1 MIALH
6 DLLSVVHESA
16 ALQVPVCRDGA
27 RVLDRAAFRAR
38 VAALIALLQT
48 QGAQRYALCIDDPFD
63 FACALFAL
71 LACGK
76 EPVIPANSTPGY
88 LADLA
93 HAYDVVVTDADLPLF
108 ELSAGANLGI
118 NAEAEVDADL
128 DTLAHVNAA
137 AAEHAGV
144 ATDTGIGNDEA
155 ASEHAGATIGIGN
168 ARTASDPTAAATATG
183 TANAQAASAHT
194 SRAAL
199 TIDPQAPLTLY
210 TSGSSGRPK
219 PIRKTLAQF
228 NAEVH
233 TLEQQWGTLIGDAT
247 MLASVPHHHI
257 YGLLFR
263 VLWPLAAGR
272 AFDRAISIEPLHLQT
287 QIEQCGAAVIVSTPA
302 QLSRWPAL
310 PGFADLTP
318 APRAVFSSGGP
329 LAFEAAQ
336 EYAAAYGAA
345 PLEVYGST
353 ETGGIAW
360 RRQDRTD
367 AWQPLSGIEVRR
379 DEDGALNVR
388 SPHLDHAGWHRT
400 DDRIAFDADGRFRL
414 QGRLDRVLKLDGKR
428 VSLPELEARL
438 ALHPY
443 VAQAAIVPL
452 AGATRER
459 VGAVVALTEAGG
471 AALRDEGRV
480 ALAKI
485 LRRHLAEYFDVVVLP
500 RHWRFRVTLPFD
512 ARGKLPVA
520 AVAAAFEPR
529 SEGVEVLAEA
539 RSGDTLHYELRV
551 PPTLAHFAGHF
562 PGLPILPGV
571 VQVDWAVRLAA
582 DHLPAVR
589 AVASIDR
596 LKFMAPVSPGAVLAL
611 TLAHD
616 AARRRLQFAYRAN
629 GRECASGVIVYGA
642 PA

>member
-6 DLLSVVHESA
+6 DLLSAGHGA
-16 ALQVPVCRDGA
+16 AVANAPVCRDGA
-27 RVLDRAAFRAR
+27 TVLDRAAFRAR
-38 VAALIALLQT
+38 VSALVALMQT
-48 QGAQRYALCIDDPFD
+48 QDAQRFALCIDDPFD

-71 LACGK
+71 FACGK
-76 EPVIPANSTPGY
+76 EPVIPANATPGY

-93 HAYDVVVTDADLPLF
+93 DAYDAVLTDADLTQ
-108 ELSAGANLGI
+108 GAR
-118 NAEAEVDADL
+118 NAD
-128 DTLAHVNAA
+128 
-137 AAEHAGV
+137 
-144 ATDTGIGNDEA
+144 
-155 ASEHAGATIGIGN
+155 
-168 ARTASDPTAAATATG
+168 AAATHAPG
-183 TANAQAASAHT
+183 AAH
-194 SRAAL
+194 
-199 TIDPQAPLTLY
+199 TIDPQARLTLY
-210 TSGSSGRPK
+210 TSGSSGTPK

-233 TLEQQWGTLIGDAT
+233 TLEQQWGALVGDAT

-272 AFDRAISIEPLHLQT
+272 AFNRAISIEPVHLQT
-287 QIEQCGAAVIVSTPA
+287 QIEQCGATVVVSTPA

-310 PGFADLTP
+310 PGFAALTP
-318 APRAVFSSGGP
+318 APRAFFSSGGP
-329 LAFEAAQ
+329 LALEAAQ
-336 EYAAAYGAA
+336 EYAAAHGAA
-345 PLEVYGST
+345 PFEVYGST

-360 RRQDRTD
+360 RRQDQTD
-367 AWQPLSGIEVRR
+367 AWQPMTGVEVRR

-388 SPHLDHAGWHRT
+388 SSHLDHAGWHRT
-400 DDRIAFDADGRFRL
+400 DDKIAFDADGRFRL

-452 AGATRER
+452 EGASRER
-459 VGAVVALTEAGG
+459 VGAVVALTEAGSE
-471 AALRDEGRV
+471 ALRAEGRV
-480 ALAKI
+480 LLAQT
-485 LRRHLAEYFDVVVLP
+485 LRRHLAAYFDVVVLP
-500 RHWRFRVTLPFD
+500 RHWRFRLTLPFD

-529 SEGVEVLAEA
+529 ADGVEVLAEA
-539 RSGDTLHYELRV
+539 RSADTLHYELRV
-551 PPTLAHFAGHF
+551 PPTLVHFAGHF

-571 VQVDWAVRLAA
+571 VQVHWAMHLAA
-582 DHLPAVR
+582 EHVPAVR
-589 AVASIDR
+589 TLASIDR
-596 LKFMAPVSPGAVLAL
+596 LKFMAPVSPGAVLNL

-616 AARRRLQFAYRAN
+616 AARGRVRFTYRLS
-629 GRECASGVIVYGA
+629 GRECASGVIVYRE

>member
-6 DLLSVVHESA
+6 DLLSAGHGAAVVNA
-16 ALQVPVCRDGA
+16 PVCRDGA
-27 RVLDRAAFRAR
+27 TVLDRTAFRAR
-38 VAALIALLQT
+38 VSTLVTLMQT
-48 QGAQRYALCIDDPFD
+48 QDARRYALCIDDPFD

-71 LACGK
+71 FACGK
-76 EPVIPANSTPGY
+76 EPVIPANATPGY

-93 HAYDVVVTDADLPLF
+93 DVYDAVLTDADLPL
-108 ELSAGANLGI
+108 G
-118 NAEAEVDADL
+118 VRDADA
-128 DTLAHVNAA
+128 DA
-137 AAEHAGV
+137 
-144 ATDTGIGNDEA
+144 D
-155 ASEHAGATIGIGN
+155 ASH
-168 ARTASDPTAAATATG
+168 
-183 TANAQAASAHT
+183 
-194 SRAAL
+194 

-210 TSGSSGRPK
+210 TSGSSGAPK

-233 TLEQQWGTLIGDAT
+233 TLEKQWGALVGDAT

-272 AFDRAISIEPLHLQT
+272 AFDRTISIEPLHLQA
-287 QIEQCGAAVIVSTPA
+287 QIEQCGATVVVSTPA

-310 PGFADLTP
+310 PGFAALTP
-318 APRAVFSSGGP
+318 APRAFFSSGGP
-329 LAFEAAQ
+329 LALEAAQ

-345 PLEVYGST
+345 PLEIYGST

-367 AWQPLSGIEVRR
+367 AWQPVVGIEVRR

-388 SPHLDHAGWHRT
+388 SPHLDHTGWHRT
-400 DDRIAFDADGRFRL
+400 DDKIAFDADGRFRL

-443 VAQAAIVPL
+443 VAQAAIAPL
-452 AGATRER
+452 EGASRER
-459 VGAVVALTEAGG
+459 VGAVVALTEAGCE
-471 AALRDEGRV
+471 ALRGDGRV
-480 ALAKI
+480 QLART
-485 LRRHLAEYFDVVVLP
+485 LRRHLAAYFDVVVLP
-500 RHWRFRVTLPFD
+500 RHWRFRLTLPFD

-529 SEGVEVLAEA
+529 EDGVEVLAEA
-539 RSGDTLHYELRV
+539 RSADTLHYELRV
-551 PPTLAHFAGHF
+551 PPTLVHFAGHF

-571 VQVDWAVRLAA
+571 VQVHWAMHLAA
-582 DHLPAVR
+582 EHVPAVR
-589 AVASIDR
+589 ALASVDR
-596 LKFMAPVSPGAVLAL
+596 LKFMAPVPPGAVLNL

-616 AARRRLQFAYRAN
+616 AARGRVQFAYRLS
-629 GRECASGVIVYGA
+629 GRECASGVIVYRE

>member
-1 MIALH
+1 M
-6 DLLSVVHESA
+6 
-16 ALQVPVCRDGA
+16 
-27 RVLDRAAFRAR
+27 
-38 VAALIALLQT
+38 
-48 QGAQRYALCIDDPFD
+48 
-63 FACALFAL
+63 
-71 LACGK
+71 
-76 EPVIPANSTPGY
+76 
-88 LADLA
+88 
-93 HAYDVVVTDADLPLF
+93 
-108 ELSAGANLGI
+108 
-118 NAEAEVDADL
+118 
-128 DTLAHVNAA
+128 
-137 AAEHAGV
+137 
-144 ATDTGIGNDEA
+144 
-155 ASEHAGATIGIGN
+155 
-168 ARTASDPTAAATATG
+168 
-183 TANAQAASAHT
+183 
-194 SRAAL
+194 
-199 TIDPQAPLTLY
+199 TLY
-210 TSGSSGRPK
+210 TSGSSGTPK

-233 TLEQQWGTLIGDAT
+233 TLEKQWGALVGDAT

-287 QIEQCGAAVIVSTPA
+287 QIEQCGATVVVSTPA

-310 PGFADLTP
+310 PGFAALKP
-318 APRAVFSSGGP
+318 APRAFFSSGGP
-329 LAFEAAQ
+329 LAVEAAQ

-345 PLEVYGST
+345 PLEIYGST

-360 RRQDRTD
+360 RRQDQTE
-367 AWQPLSGIEVRR
+367 AWQPVTGIEVRR

-388 SPHLDHAGWHRT
+388 SPHLDHTGWHRT
-400 DDRIAFDADGRFRL
+400 DDKIAFDADGRFRL

-452 AGATRER
+452 EGASRER
-459 VGAVVALTEAGG
+459 VGAVVALTEAGSE
-471 AALRDEGRV
+471 ALRAEGRV
-480 ALAKI
+480 PLAQT

-500 RHWRFRVTLPFD
+500 RHWRFRLTLPFD

-529 SEGVEVLAEA
+529 ADGVEVLAEA
-539 RSGDTLHYELRV
+539 RSADTLHYELRV
-551 PPTLAHFAGHF
+551 PPTLVHFAGHF

-571 VQVDWAVRLAA
+571 VQVHWAMRLAA
-582 DHLPAVR
+582 EQLPAVR
-589 AVASIDR
+589 ELVSIDR
-596 LKFMAPVSPGAVLAL
+596 LKFMAPVSPGAVLNL

-616 AARRRLQFAYRAN
+616 AARGRVQFTYRLS
-629 GRECASGVIVYGA
+629 GRECASGVIVYRE

>member
-6 DLLSVVHESA
+6 DLLSADPEVSVVNA
-16 ALQVPVCRDGA
+16 PVCRDGA
-27 RVLDRAAFRAR
+27 TVLDRAAFRAR
-38 VAALIALLQT
+38 VSTLVSLVQPQAAR
-48 QGAQRYALCIDDPFD
+48 RYALCIDDPFD

-71 LACGK
+71 FACGK
-76 EPVIPANSTPGY
+76 EPVIPANATPGY

-93 HAYDVVVTDADLPLF
+93 NAYDAVLTDADLPQ
-108 ELSAGANLGI
+108 
-118 NAEAEVDADL
+118 VVRDAC
-128 DTLAHVNAA
+128 AA
-137 AAEHAGV
+137 ADVAHAR
-144 ATDTGIGNDEA
+144 DT
-155 ASEHAGATIGIGN
+155 SY
-168 ARTASDPTAAATATG
+168 
-183 TANAQAASAHT
+183 
-194 SRAAL
+194 

-210 TSGSSGRPK
+210 TSGSSGTPK

-233 TLEQQWGTLIGDAT
+233 TLEKQWGALVGDAT

-272 AFDRAISIEPLHLQT
+272 AFDRVISIEPLHLQT
-287 QIEQCGAAVIVSTPA
+287 QIEQCGATVVVSTPA

-310 PGFADLTP
+310 PGFAALTP
-318 APRAVFSSGGP
+318 APRAFFSSGGP
-329 LAFEAAQ
+329 LALEAAR

-345 PLEVYGST
+345 PLEIYGST

-360 RRQDRTD
+360 RRQDQSD
-367 AWQPLSGIEVRR
+367 AWQPVGGIEVRR
-379 DEDGALNVR
+379 DEEGALNVR
-388 SPHLDHAGWHRT
+388 SPHLDHTGWHRT
-400 DDRIAFDADGRFRL
+400 DDKIAFDADGRFRL

-452 AGATRER
+452 EGASRER
-459 VGAVVALTEAGG
+459 VGAVVALTEAGSE
-471 AALRDEGRV
+471 ALREEGRV
-480 ALAKI
+480 HLAQT
-485 LRRHLAEYFDVVVLP
+485 LRRHLAAYFDAVVLP
-500 RHWRFRVTLPFD
+500 RHWRFRLTLPFD

-529 SEGVEVLAEA
+529 ADGVEVLAETRNA
-539 RSGDTLHYELRV
+539 DTLHYELRV

-571 VQVDWAVRLAA
+571 IQVHWAMRLAA
-582 DHLPAVR
+582 EHVPAVR
-589 AVASIDR
+589 ALASIDR
-596 LKFMAPVSPGAVLAL
+596 LKFMAPVSPGAVLNL

-616 AARRRLQFAYRAN
+616 ASRRRVQFAYQLN
-629 GRECASGVIVYGA
+629 GRECASGVIVYRE

>member
-6 DLLSVVHESA
+6 DLLSASHEASGA
-16 ALQVPVCRDGA
+16 NAPVCRDGA
-27 RVLDRAAFRAR
+27 TVLDRAAFRAR
-38 VAALIALLQT
+38 VSALITLMQM
-48 QGAQRYALCIDDPFD
+48 QDAQRYALCIDDPFD

-71 LACGK
+71 FACGK
-76 EPVIPANSTPGY
+76 EPVIPANATPGY

-93 HAYDVVVTDADLPLF
+93 DAYDAVLTGADLPHGAQD
-108 ELSAGANLGI
+108 AGA
-118 NAEAEVDADL
+118 DADA
-128 DTLAHVNAA
+128 D
-137 AAEHAGV
+137 
-144 ATDTGIGNDEA
+144 ATC
-155 ASEHAGATIGIGN
+155 GARG
-168 ARTASDPTAAATATG
+168 AF
-183 TANAQAASAHT
+183 H
-194 SRAAL
+194 

-210 TSGSSGRPK
+210 TSGSSGTPK

-233 TLEQQWGTLIGDAT
+233 TLEKQWGALVGDAT

-272 AFDRAISIEPLHLQT
+272 AFDRAISIEPVHLQA
-287 QIEQCGAAVIVSTPA
+287 QIEQCGATVVVSTPA

-310 PGFADLTP
+310 PGFSTLTP
-318 APRAVFSSGGP
+318 APRAFFSSGGP
-329 LAFEAAQ
+329 LALEAAQ
-336 EYAAAYGAA
+336 EYATAYGAA
-345 PLEVYGST
+345 PLEIYGST

-360 RRQDRTD
+360 RRQDQTD
-367 AWQPLSGIEVRR
+367 AWQPVAGVEVRR
-379 DEDGALNVR
+379 DEEGALNVR
-388 SPHLDHAGWHRT
+388 SPHLDHAAWHRT
-400 DDRIAFDADGRFRL
+400 DDKIELDADGRFRL

-443 VAQAAIVPL
+443 VAQASIVPL
-452 AGATRER
+452 EGASRER
-459 VGAVVALTEAGG
+459 VGAVVALTEAGS

-480 ALAKI
+480 LLAQT
-485 LRRHLAEYFDVVVLP
+485 LRRHLAAYFDAVVLP
-500 RHWRFRVTLPFD
+500 RHWRFRLTLPFD

-529 SEGVEVLAEA
+529 ADGVEVLAVA
-539 RSGDTLHYELRV
+539 RSADTLHYELRV
-551 PPTLAHFAGHF
+551 PPTLVHFAGHF

-571 VQVDWAVRLAA
+571 VQLHWAMHLAA
-582 DHLPAVR
+582 EHVPAVR
-589 AVASIDR
+589 ALASIDR
-596 LKFMAPVSPGAVLAL
+596 LKFMAPVLPGAVLNL

-616 AARRRLQFAYRAN
+616 AARGRVQFTYRLS
-629 GRECASGVIVYGA
+629 GRECASGVIVYRE

>member
-6 DLLSVVHESA
+6 DLLSAGHGAAVVNA
-16 ALQVPVCRDGA
+16 PVCRDGA
-27 RVLDRAAFRAR
+27 TVLDRTAFRAR
-38 VAALIALLQT
+38 VSTLVTLMQT
-48 QGAQRYALCIDDPFD
+48 QDARRYALCIDDPFD

-71 LACGK
+71 FACGK
-76 EPVIPANSTPGY
+76 EPVIPANATPGY

-93 HAYDVVVTDADLPLF
+93 DVYDAVLTDADLPL
-108 ELSAGANLGI
+108 G
-118 NAEAEVDADL
+118 VRDADA
-128 DTLAHVNAA
+128 D
-137 AAEHAGV
+137 
-144 ATDTGIGNDEA
+144 
-155 ASEHAGATIGIGN
+155 ASH
-168 ARTASDPTAAATATG
+168 
-183 TANAQAASAHT
+183 
-194 SRAAL
+194 

-210 TSGSSGRPK
+210 TSGSSGAPK

-233 TLEQQWGTLIGDAT
+233 TLEKQWGALVGDAT

-272 AFDRAISIEPLHLQT
+272 AFDRAISIEPLHLQA
-287 QIEQCGAAVIVSTPA
+287 QIEQCGATVVVSTPA

-310 PGFADLTP
+310 PGFAALTP
-318 APRAVFSSGGP
+318 APRAFFSSGGP
-329 LAFEAAQ
+329 LALEAAQ

-345 PLEVYGST
+345 PLEIYGST

-367 AWQPLSGIEVRR
+367 AWQPVVGIEVRR

-388 SPHLDHAGWHRT
+388 SPHLDHTGWHRT
-400 DDRIAFDADGRFRL
+400 DDKIAFDADGRFRL

-452 AGATRER
+452 EGASRER
-459 VGAVVALTEAGG
+459 VGAVVALTEAGCE
-471 AALRDEGRV
+471 ALRGDGRV
-480 ALAKI
+480 QLART
-485 LRRHLAEYFDVVVLP
+485 LRRHLAAYFDVVVLP
-500 RHWRFRVTLPFD
+500 RHWRFRLTLPFD

-529 SEGVEVLAEA
+529 ADGVEVLAEA
-539 RSGDTLHYELRV
+539 RSADMLHYELRV
-551 PPTLAHFAGHF
+551 PPTLVHFAGHF

-571 VQVDWAVRLAA
+571 VQVHWAMHLAA
-582 DHLPAVR
+582 EHVPAVR
-589 AVASIDR
+589 TLASVDR
-596 LKFMAPVSPGAVLAL
+596 LKFMAPVPPGAVLNL

-616 AARRRLQFAYRAN
+616 AARGRVQFAYRLS
-629 GRECASGVIVYGA
+629 GRECASGVIVYRE

>member
-16 ALQVPVCRDGA
+16 ALQEPICRDDA
-27 RVLDRAAFRAR
+27 KMLDRAAFRAR
-38 VAALIALLQT
+38 VAVLIALLQT

-93 HAYDVVVTDADLPLF
+93 DAYDVVLTDADLPLF

-144 ATDTGIGNDEA
+144 ATDTGIGNA
-155 ASEHAGATIGIGN
+155 QA
-168 ARTASDPTAAATATG
+168 ASDPAATATG

-233 TLEQQWGTLIGDAT
+233 TLEQQWGALIGDAT

-360 RRQDRTD
+360 RRQDQTD

-400 DDRIAFDADGRFRL
+400 DDRIGFDADGRFRL

-452 AGATRER
+452 AGASRER
-459 VGAVVALTEAGG
+459 VGAVVALTDAGG

>member
-6 DLLSVVHESA
+6 DLLLVRAEASSNT
-16 ALQVPVCRDGA
+16 PVCRDRGE
-27 RVLDRAAFRAR
+27 VLDRAAFRAR
-38 VAALIALLQT
+38 VAAWIAQVRT
-48 QGAQRYALCIDDPFD
+48 QAAHRYALCIDDPFD

-71 LACGK
+71 FACGK
-76 EPVIPANSTPGY
+76 EPIIPANATPGY

-93 HAYDVVVTDADLPLF
+93 DAYDALLTDADLPPF
-108 ELSAGANLGI
+108 ARQAGA
-118 NAEAEVDADL
+118 D
-128 DTLAHVNAA
+128 
-137 AAEHAGV
+137 
-144 ATDTGIGNDEA
+144 
-155 ASEHAGATIGIGN
+155 
-168 ARTASDPTAAATATG
+168 
-183 TANAQAASAHT
+183 ASATFGTGH
-194 SRAAL
+194 R
-199 TIDPQAPLTLY
+199 IDPHAPLTLY
-210 TSGSSGRPK
+210 TSGSSGSPK

-228 NAEVH
+228 DAEVH
-233 TLEQQWGTLIGDAT
+233 TLELQWGAVVGDAT

-272 AFDRAISIEPLHLQT
+272 AFDRATSIEPLHLQSR
-287 QIEQCGAAVIVSTPA
+287 IEQCGATVVVSTPA

-310 PGFADLTP
+310 PGFASLAP
-318 APRAVFSSGGP
+318 APRAFFSSGGP
-329 LAFEAAQ
+329 LAPDAAQ
-336 EYAAAYGAA
+336 HYATAYGSA
-345 PLEVYGST
+345 PLEIYGST

-367 AWQPLSGIEVRR
+367 AWQPVSRIEIRR

-388 SPHLDHAGWHRT
+388 SPHLGHAGWHRT
-400 DDRIAFDADGRFRL
+400 DDQIACDEHGRFRL

-443 VAQAAIVPL
+443 VAQAALVPL
-452 AGATRER
+452 AGASRER
-459 VGAVVALTEAGG
+459 VGALVALTEAGS

-480 ALAKI
+480 LLART
-485 LRRHLAEYFDVVVLP
+485 LRRHLAGYFDVVVLP
-500 RHWRFRVTLPFD
+500 RHWRFRLNLPFD
-512 ARGKLPVA
+512 ARGKLPVS
-520 AVAAAFEPR
+520 AVAAAFGATA
-529 SEGVEVLAEA
+529 EGIEVLAEA
-539 RSGDTLHYELRV
+539 LTQAPSGDTLHYELRV
-551 PPTLAHFAGHF
+551 PPALVHFAGHF

-571 VQVDWAVRLAA
+571 VQVDWAVRLAG

-596 LKFMAPVSPGAVLAL
+596 LKFMAPVSPGAVLKL

-616 AARRRLQFAYRAN
+616 AARRRVQFAYRLD
-629 GRECASGVIVYGA
+629 GRECASGVIVYRE